1 MKDLLR
7 QVLFLIWLFI
17 PGLVSAQ
24 MNTIQLRNGAFS
36 TTILPST
43 TTTINLQL
51 PSLSTGTHYLLTSS
65 TDPGSSGIGS
75 SLLNY
80 GPSSTQNTLAIS
92 ASNYLFDVSYSSTI
106 VNAAALGARI
116 SSTATDGNN
125 NATGLT
131 LSATAT
137 GTGTARAVSV
147 SAASGTGTTD
157 AVYIGA
163 GRLTFL
169 ESVGAT
175 FVTSFQAGDQSANI
189 NYTLPATAGTNG
201 QALQTNGSAV
211 LSWATTPAVGSLDA
225 LSDVKVYGGTTS
237 IAMGVQPASASGS
250 FNTSY
255 GITALQSATSGNSNT
270 ALGYD
275 ALRLVNTGS
284 ENTAVGYEA
293 LRAITTSGNNTAV
306 GSGSQRSATGN
317 ENTTAGYQTGYNL
330 SGTGNTAVG
339 YRSLYATTSGNYNIA
354 IGYDALYGGTTASHN
369 IGIGYYAL
377 QGTAGTPNTGSYN
390 IAIGGSNAPNMTSG
404 ANNLLIGYNSGLAL
418 TMGSQNVVIGYGAGD
433 DLTTGTGNVIIGY
446 QVGSANNI
454 DTENNLLLIDNS
466 STATPLI
473 EGDFTDGSEYL
484 KINGDLQVSG
494 GGIQLG
500 AAGAAVT
507 VDGANTATIDATAYS
522 AVQINSNNDG
532 TNDAITI
539 TGGTNGMLIHV
550 YYNKT
555 TGAENIVIG
564 GTTHVITAGKSAG
577 ITVCRV
583 NGTWRVVA
591 LVIYP

>member
-1 MKDLLR
+1 MRNLLR
-7 QVLFLIWLFI
+7 QVLFLTWFFI
-17 PGLVSAQ
+17 PGILAAQ
-24 MNTIQLRNGAFS
+24 VNTIQLRNGAFS
-36 TTILPST
+36 TTILPSS

-80 GPSSTQNTLAIS
+80 GPSSTQNSLAVS
-92 ASNYLFDVSYSSTI
+92 ASNYLFDVRYASTV

-137 GTGTARAVSV
+137 GTGTARALSV

-169 ESVGAT
+169 ESAGAT

-189 NYTLPATAGTNG
+189 NYTLPASAGANG
-201 QALQTNGSAV
+201 QALQTNGSGV
-211 LSWATTPAVGSLDA
+211 LSWATVPSIGSLNS
-225 LSDVKVYGGTTS
+225 LSDVKSDATTYIYLGNS
-237 IAMGVQPASASGS
+237 PASATGAY
-250 FNTSY
+250 NTSF
-255 GITALQSATSGNSNT
+255 GITSMLSVTTGNSNT
-270 ALGYD
+270 AVGYD
-275 ALRLVNTGS
+275 ALRSLTTGS
-284 ENTAVGYEA
+284 ENTAIGYEA
-293 LRAITTSGNNTAV
+293 LRAITTTGKNTAV
-306 GSGSQRSATGN
+306 GSGSQRDATGT

-339 YRSLYATTSGNYNIA
+339 YRSLYATTSGNYNIGV
-354 IGYDALYGGTTASHN
+354 GYDALYGGTTGSHN

-377 QGTAGTPNTGSYN
+377 QGSAGSPNTGSYN
-390 IAIGGSNAPNMTSG
+390 IAIGGNNAPNMTSG

-418 TMGSQNVVIGYGAGD
+418 TTGSQNVIIGYGAGD
-433 DLTTGTGNVIIGY
+433 DLTTGAGNVIIGY
-446 QVGSANNI
+446 QVGSANNV

-494 GGIQLG
+494 GGLQLG
-500 AAGAAVT
+500 SAGAAVT

-532 TNDAITI
+532 TTDVVTI
-539 TGGTNGMLIHV
+539 TGGTNGMIIHV
-550 YYNKT
+550 YYNKA
-555 TGAENIVIG
+555 TGAENIEIG
-564 GTTHVITAGKSAG
+564 GTTHVITAAKSAG
-577 ITVCRV
+577 ITICRI